1 MSAAFPGAL
10 IAPPTAS
17 VQENLDAL
25 QAERDLGWDAE
36 QLRSHEAFRF
46 SLKEQAA
53 SRRMVR
59 VGDVVSPFT
68 LPEVDG
74 GEVVLTDLLATGPV
88 VLIFFRFEGCPACNA
103 AWSAYNLSL
112 APALEDLGV
121 HLVGVSPQ
129 VPEKLVAIKRRH
141 DFQFQIASDSGASLI
156 HEFGIGFEPTDEE
169 RERQRLAG
177 KDIGAIL
184 GTGSWVFPY
193 PTALVID
200 QDRVVRFADI
210 TELDGPYGVRR
221 HPRRG
226 GIPGALRARAR
237 RGESSGLSDLD
248 LLVDMSEGRS
258 LLDLVTIYKRRSAS
272 LSTWLR
278 RRASRLSPGSN
289 PGRGVCL

>member
-1 MSAAFPGAL
+1 MPAAFPGAL

-25 QAERDLGWDAE
+25 QAERDAEWGDE
-36 QLRSHEAFRF
+36 QLQAHEAFRL
-46 SLKEQAA
+46 SLEHDAA
-53 SRRMVR
+53 GRRTVQ

-74 GEVVLTDLLATGPV
+74 GEVVLADLLATGPV

-112 APALEDLGV
+112 APVLQELGA

-129 VPEKLVAIKRRH
+129 APEKLVAIKRRH
-141 DFQFQIASDSGASLI
+141 DFQFQIASDPEAALI
-156 HEFGIGFEPTDEE
+156 HEFGIGFAPAEE
-169 RERQRLAG
+169 DREEQRLAG

-210 TELDGPYGVRR
+210 HPNWMVRTE
-221 HPRRG
+221 
-226 GIPGALRARAR
+226 
-237 RGESSGLSDLD
+237 SDAILEA
-248 LLVDMSEGRS
+248 VRS
-258 LLDLVTIYKRRSAS
+258 LPL
-272 LSTWLR
+272 
-278 RRASRLSPGSN
+278 
-289 PGRGVCL
+289 